1 MDEKNNAINNNTD
14 SQNGMNYSFDFSNQ
28 VNSTATPVNSN
39 ELSSINGVDQ
49 TVDNSAKNVNVNSA
63 PTADASVNMGEVNT
77 NVNSAPTA
85 DTSVNMGEVN
95 TNVNP
100 APTADASVNMGEVNA
115 TIPGVAPTIPVTPE
129 TVVAQKKEDENIELI
144 KDKKATKNFLIILF
158 VLLLV
163 FIFALP
169 LIFDLMG

>member
-1 MDEKNNAINNNTD
+1 MGEVNTNVNPAPTADTSVNMGNA
-14 SQNGMNYSFDFSNQ
+14 
-28 VNSTATPVNSN
+28 NSN
-39 ELSSINGVDQ
+39 
-49 TVDNSAKNVNVNSA
+49 VNPA
-63 PTADASVNMGEVNT
+63 PTADASVNMGEVNS
-77 NVNSAPTA
+77 NVNL
-85 DTSVNMGEVN
+85 
-95 TNVNP
+95 